1 MMHGQYGKS
10 LFPHGGGRRR
20 DCAAG
25 FGVRLRGRA
34 AFAPHLLRRPVVR
47 NAGPICAD
55 IDKVGNKAAQ
65 ARVQEG
71 YIQPGDPSFA
81 AWMAYGDPASKSIQ
95 TMTNGTFEIW
105 NYVRV
110 VPEYY
115 EEWIYDDMP
124 PPRHHHRP
132 PPDPRFGPP
141 PPPPPHYGWRREER
155 VRYVDALKRQLLFSD
170 GLCVGVFEY

>member
-1 MMHGQYGKS
+1 MGNTAKVFFRTAAAAVAIALLASGCVS
-10 LFPHGGGRRR
+10 EAELRSRRIYS
-20 DCAAG
+20 D
-25 FGVRLRGRA
+25 VQS
-34 AFAPHLLRRPVVR
+34 FATL
-47 NAGPICAD
+47 D
-55 IDKVGNKAAQ
+55 QAAQ

-95 TMTNGTFEIW
+95 TTTNGTFEVW
-105 NYVRV
+105 NYFRP

>member
-1 MMHGQYGKS
+1 MGNTAKVI
-10 LFPHGGGRRR
+10 F
-20 DCAAG
+20 
-25 FGVRLRGRA
+25 RA
-34 AFAPHLLRRPVVR
+34 AAVAVAVALLASGCASEAELRSRRIYSDVQSFSKL
-47 NAGPICAD
+47 D
-55 IDKVGNKAAQ
+55 QAAQ

-95 TMTNGTFEIW
+95 TTTNGTFEVW
-105 NYVRV
+105 NYFRP

>member
-1 MMHGQYGKS
+1 MGNTAKVI
-10 LFPHGGGRRR
+10 F
-20 DCAAG
+20 
-25 FGVRLRGRA
+25 RA
-34 AFAPHLLRRPVVR
+34 AAAAVAIALLASGCVSEAELRSRRIYSDVQSFATL
-47 NAGPICAD
+47 D
-55 IDKVGNKAAQ
+55 QAAQ

-95 TMTNGTFEIW
+95 TTTNGTFEIW

-115 EEWIYDDMP
+115 EEWVYDDP
-124 PPRHHHRP
+124 PPHVRHHHRHP

-141 PPPPPHYGWRREER
+141 PPPPPPHDFGWRREER
-155 VRYVDALKRQLLFSD
+155 VRYIDALKRQLLFSD